1 MNVEELLDLMEET
14 LEEGTSVPFAAT
26 KRVVDVERCRDII
39 DEVRNNLPD
48 ELRDSKKI
56 VADREQIVRTAQ
68 QEADNIIKQAEE
80 RARVLVSDQ
89 EITKRAQKAAV
100 EIVNAAQN
108 QAKELNSA
116 SATYCESIL
125 KNSEEVLARS
135 VADIKNTRMN
145 LRNVASRDMRGAKK
159 PKP

>member
-56 VADREQIVRTAQ
+56 VEDREQIVRTAQ

-108 QAKELNSA
+108 QAKELNRA

>member
-1 MNVEELLDLMEET
+1 MNGEDLLDLMEET

-108 QAKELNSA
+108 QAKELNRA

-135 VADIKNTRMN
+135 VAGIKNTRMN

>member
-56 VADREQIVRTAQ
+56 VADRER
-68 QEADNIIKQAEE
+68 
-80 RARVLVSDQ
+80 
-89 EITKRAQKAAV
+89 
-100 EIVNAAQN
+100 
-108 QAKELNSA
+108 
-116 SATYCESIL
+116 
-125 KNSEEVLARS
+125 EVDWR
-135 VADIKNTRMN
+135 
-145 LRNVASRDMRGAKK
+145 
-159 PKP
+159 

>member
-1 MNVEELLDLMEET
+1 M
-14 LEEGTSVPFAAT
+14 PFAAT

-108 QAKELNSA
+108 QAKELNRA

>member
-108 QAKELNSA
+108 QAKELNRA
-116 SATYCESIL
+116 SATCCESIL

>member
-39 DEVRNNLPD
+39 GEVRNNLPD

-108 QAKELNSA
+108 QAKELNRA

>member
-56 VADREQIVRTAQ
+56 VSDREQIVRTAQ

-80 RARVLVSDQ
+80 RAQVLVSDQ

-108 QAKELNSA
+108 QAKELNRA

>member
-108 QAKELNSA
+108 QAKELNRA
-116 SATYCESIL
+116 SATYCESLL
-125 KNSEEVLARS
+125 KNSEEGVARS
-135 VADIKNTRMN
+135 VAVLKNTRMN

>member
-1 MNVEELLDLMEET
+1 M
-14 LEEGTSVPFAAT
+14 
-26 KRVVDVERCRDII
+26 VDVERCRDII

-56 VADREQIVRTAQ
+56 VSDREQIVKAAQ

-100 EIVNAAQN
+100 EIVSAAQN
-108 QAKELNSA
+108 QAKELNRA

-145 LRNVASRDMRGAKK
+145 LRNAASRDMRNAKK
-159 PKP
+159 PKA

>member
-89 EITKRAQKAAV
+89 EITKRAQKAAL

-108 QAKELNSA
+108 QAKELNRA

>member
-14 LEEGTSVPFAAT
+14 LEEGTAVPFAAT

-56 VADREQIVRTAQ
+56 VSDREQIVRTDQ

-108 QAKELNSA
+108 QAKELNRA

>member
-56 VADREQIVRTAQ
+56 AWDREQIVRTAQ

-108 QAKELNSA
+108 QAKELNRA

>member
-68 QEADNIIKQAEE
+68 QEADNIIKQAEK

-108 QAKELNSA
+108 QAKELNRA

>member
-56 VADREQIVRTAQ
+56 GSDREQIVRTAQ

-80 RARVLVSDQ
+80 RARVLVADQ

-108 QAKELNSA
+108 QAKELNRA

>member
-56 VADREQIVRTAQ
+56 VSDREQIVRTAQ

-108 QAKELNSA
+108 QAKELNRA

-145 LRNVASRDMRGAKK
+145 LRNVASRDMRGAIK

>member
-56 VADREQIVRTAQ
+56 VSDREQIVRTAQ

-108 QAKELNSA
+108 QAKELNRA

>member
-56 VADREQIVRTAQ
+56 VANREQIVRTAQ

-108 QAKELNSA
+108 QAKELNRA

>member
-89 EITKRAQKAAV
+89 
-100 EIVNAAQN
+100 
-108 QAKELNSA
+108 
-116 SATYCESIL
+116 
-125 KNSEEVLARS
+125 
-135 VADIKNTRMN
+135 
-145 LRNVASRDMRGAKK
+145 
-159 PKP
+159 

>member
-89 EITKRAQKAAV
+89 EITKRAQTAAV

-108 QAKELNSA
+108 QAKELNRA

>member
-56 VADREQIVRTAQ
+56 VSDREQIVRTAQ

-108 QAKELNSA
+108 QAKELNRA

-135 VADIKNTRMN
+135 VADIKNTRMY